1 MASERVSAPGQL
13 LVVAVD
19 GVLADTLGG
28 RQQAL
33 IEGAL
38 SVSLVGSPPSLP
50 DGWIAGRSWSEAVR
64 QLPDVD
70 IEDLT
75 LLELASH
82 AAERVW
88 SEQVATRPPVF
99 DMKRVARCRS
109 AVSSG
114 CRLILRADS
123 TRRSASSTFSFLEEE
138 TGASRTVT
146 GDDPGILSASSV
158 LLSQY
163 AAIITV
169 ASANRSVYSVED
181 QTLWARLEKV
191 LGRYAH
197 RGWPA

>member
-1 MASERVSAPGQL
+1 L

-19 GVLADTLGG
+19 GVLADTLAA
-28 RQQAL
+28 RQHAL
-33 IEGAL
+33 VEGAL
-38 SVSLVGSPPSLP
+38 AVALVDSVPSLP

-64 QLPDVD
+64 QLPGVAS
-70 IEDLT
+70 EDLT
-75 LLELASH
+75 LLDLASH
-82 AAERVW
+82 AAERLW
-88 SEQVATRPPVF
+88 SEQVASRPPVF
-99 DMKRVARCRS
+99 DMKRVARCRL

-123 TRRSASSTFSFLEEE
+123 TRRSLSATFSFLEEE

-146 GDDPGILSASSV
+146 GDDPGVLSASSV

-169 ASANRSVYSVED
+169 ASANKTVYSVED
-181 QTLWARLEKV
+181 QTLWMRLEKV

>member
-1 MASERVSAPGQL
+1 MPGRGQL

-19 GVLADTLGG
+19 GVLADTLAA
-28 RQQAL
+28 RQHAL
-33 IEGAL
+33 VEGAL
-38 SVSLVGSPPSLP
+38 AVALIDSVPSLP

-64 QLPDVD
+64 QLPGVAS
-70 IEDLT
+70 EDLT
-75 LLELASH
+75 LLDLASH
-82 AAERVW
+82 AAERLW
-88 SEQVATRPPVF
+88 SEQVASRPPVF
-99 DMKRVARCRS
+99 DMKRVARCRL

-123 TRRSASSTFSFLEEE
+123 TRHSSSATFSFLEEE

-146 GDDPGILSASSV
+146 GDDPGVLSASSV

-169 ASANRSVYSVED
+169 ASANKTVYSVED
-181 QTLWARLEKV
+181 QTLWMRLEKV